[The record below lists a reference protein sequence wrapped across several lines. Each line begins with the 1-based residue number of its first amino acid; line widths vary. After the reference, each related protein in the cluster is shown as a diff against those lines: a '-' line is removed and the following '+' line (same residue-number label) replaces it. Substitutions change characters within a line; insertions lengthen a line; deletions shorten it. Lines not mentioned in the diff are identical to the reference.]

1 MLRFPEG
8 MRAQIKAAA
17 EENGRTMNAEIVA
30 RLEASF
36 SSSSPGMP
44 PTLREELERLLDE
57 KLGGIKAVIDTKN
70 GLQQTTIV
78 RKK

>member
-1 MLRFPEG
+1 MKDRIEE
-8 MRAQIKAAA
+8 AAKQA
-17 EENGRTMNAEIVA
+17 GRSMNAEIVA

-36 SSSSPGMP
+36 SSSSPGMH

-70 GLQQTTIV
+70 GLQETTLV
-78 RKK
+78 HKKTSN